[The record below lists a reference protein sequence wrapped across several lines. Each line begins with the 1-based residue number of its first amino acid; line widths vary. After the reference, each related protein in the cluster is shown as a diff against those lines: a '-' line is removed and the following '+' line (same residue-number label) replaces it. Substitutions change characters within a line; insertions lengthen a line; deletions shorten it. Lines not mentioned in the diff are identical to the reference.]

1 MKVSIVDFNVA
12 KTRIEHSFHARPPL
26 TNMALQSLHPLSS
39 FQLGFLKLS
48 VGILRRRIIRGYIW
62 HTTLLLLG
70 SVRSC
75 TLCESDSSSSKALN
89 FALHDLAGANIARFD
104 SYPTP
109 TLNQITTCTRRR
121 Q

>member
-1 MKVSIVDFNVA
+1 MHGRLSQIWRFNLSILCLHFNSA
-12 KTRIEHSFHARPPL
+12 S
-26 TNMALQSLHPLSS
+26 
-39 FQLGFLKLS
+39 FLKLS

-70 SVRSC
+70 NVRSC
-75 TLCESDSSSSKALN
+75 TLCESDSSLSKALN